1 MGTLAALRMQWSP
14 VPRGLPQMLCALEL
28 AFLPPRHVVL
38 AGEPTTAEFQALAA
52 VVHEKLGPRRAVVRA
67 EAALAWTAP
76 MAKVDGKATAYVC
89 EDFTCQLPVTSPVE
103 LRTLLGA
110 SN

>member
-1 MGTLAALRMQWSP
+1 
-14 VPRGLPQMLCALEL
+14 PQLLCALEL

-38 AGEPTTAEFQALAA
+38 AGEPATAEFQALAA
-52 VVHEKLGPRRAVVRA
+52 VVHEQLGPRRAVVRA

-76 MAKVDGKATAYVC
+76 MVVVGGQATAYVC
-89 EDFTCQLPVTSPVE
+89 EDFACRRPVTTPAD

-110 SN
+110 PN